1 MHELAMPEWAK
12 KVALERRGTVHPY
25 ENLDPNK
32 TALIVVDL
40 QNGFM
45 VQDVAV
51 AYVPMAVKIVPAV
64 NKLAAAVRATGGKV
78 FWIKNTFD
86 VTNITAWSEYFDVLM
101 RPRHPYTLGM
111 LASTVHGQPRD
122 KDIEAIPGSPPDMRR
137 LSRGC
142 SFAPRCRYAEQEC
155 IEAVPAPTEVTPG
168 HPVACIKASNLP
180 QPRIAVS

>member
-1 MHELAMPEWAK
+1 MSWTRTTSWRAWSAIPGEMPQHNENTHGSRRRRMHELAMPEWAK

-25 ENLDPNK
+25 ENLDPHK

-86 VTNITAWSEYFDVLM
+86 VTNITAWSEYFDVLTPTK
-101 RPRHPYTLGM
+101 RANA
-111 LASTVHGQPRD
+111 LANM
-122 KDIEAIPGSPPDMRR
+122 APD
-137 LSRGC
+137 SR
-142 SFAPRCRYAEQEC
+142 
-155 IEAVPAPTEVTPG
+155 
-168 HPVACIKASNLP
+168 
-180 QPRIAVS
+180 